1 MKRNSLINCIPVL
14 GLIKTRYLMDLVR
27 NCKTRNF
34 IIIIFLKEFFVID
47 LDLDLFWCL
56 FGGWKLRGNVCIF
69 RVIFWFLLYL
79 SLWVYSG
86 RI

>member
-1 MKRNSLINCIPVL
+1 
-14 GLIKTRYLMDLVR
+14 MDLVS